1 MYHYL
6 PILEKIVQMNN
17 EFTERDTLD
26 SSDFEKKTLPS
37 GLNVLTILSF
47 IGCALQLLGA
57 LWGYYSAK
65 TTYEQKD
72 KVLEQ
77 MSSGNMPGWMKS
89 MMGDASRFEE
99 TVTKSYENRLPILI
113 ISLVAVALCFY
124 GLLQM
129 RKLKKQG
136 YMFYVIGELLPFVSI
151 ILFIGA
157 YALASGGTIFFACI
171 ALLFIILYTTYR
183 KYLVY

>member
-1 MYHYL
+1 
-6 PILEKIVQMNN
+6 MNN
-17 EFTERDTLD
+17 EISGRDTLD
-26 SSDFEKKTLPS
+26 SGDFETKKLPT

-47 IGCALQLLGA
+47 IGCAFQLIGA

-65 TTYEQKD
+65 TTYETKD
-72 KVLEQ
+72 KILEQ
-77 MSSGNMPGWMKS
+77 MNSGSMPSWMKS
-89 MMGDASRFEE
+89 MMGDVSKFEE

-136 YMFYVIGELLPFVSI
+136 YMFYVIGEVLPFLSI
-151 ILFIGA
+151 VLFIGA
-157 YALASGGTIFFACI
+157 YALTSSGTIVFACI
-171 ALLFIILYTTYR
+171 ALLFIILYTNYR
-183 KYLVY
+183 KNLIY